1 MNNEEEKEKRLTE
14 QAGLSTDTKENEP
27 PKEEGKP
34 TKKGKTV
41 SGYAFKF
48 GQPSKD
54 LGGFVEV
61 ITPEALKEVDLSN
74 VFLLYGHDYSKPL
87 ASVKAGTLKLNVD
100 DTGLH
105 FEAELTDTTYSNDV
119 YENISK
125 GVVDSMSFGFVLGLD
140 SFDKKED
147 GTIERSIDK
156 IKALNEISIVTVP
169 AYDSSN
175 VQVNK
180 RSYESFMSNNQS
192 KQTNNSLES
201 TSKAQKESKNM
212 EKTLIDNEKTEMRGY
227 EEYIRSQGEVR
238 DGVTTVNAAAV
249 VPEEVIGEV
258 FDLKRSSY
266 NLAQYATVKTVS
278 NGQGKYPVATNQQA
292 VLATKAELAEIGD
305 IDAEMFTQVE
315 YKAETRAGKI
325 ALSNEVVE
333 DSAVNIVQEV
343 KEQLAKLV
351 ENTDNK
357 HIVDL
362 LKTFTKKTAATL
374 DDLKQLYNVALD
386 PVLDKM
392 VILNQSGYNHLDTLK
407 DSDGRYILQPD
418 VTAPSGKSLFG
429 MPVVLIADTLFA
441 NPKVGTFPMIMG
453 DIAQSIFVA
462 RRNQVTT
469 QWEKFDYYS
478 QGLAVIVRND
488 YKKIDENASVYI
500 EFTPV
505 VTPKS

>member
-1 MNNEEEKEKRLTE
+1 MENDAKEKRLTE
-14 QAGLSTDTKENEP
+14 AADLKADTSTKEDVKPE
-27 PKEEGKP
+27 EEGKKATET
-34 TKKGKTV
+34 TKSI
-41 SGYAFKF
+41 SGYALKF

-87 ASVKAGTLKLNVD
+87 ASTKAGTLTLKVD
-100 DTGLH
+100 DVGLH
-105 FEAELTDTTYSNDV
+105 FEAELTDTSYSNDV
-119 YENISK
+119 YENITK
-125 GVVDSMSFGFVLGLD
+125 GVIDAMSFGFILGLD

-147 GTIERSIDK
+147 GTITRSIEN
-156 IKALNEISIVTVP
+156 IKALNEISVVTIP
-169 AYDSSN
+169 AYDSTN
-175 VQVNK
+175 VTVNK
-180 RSYESFMSNNQS
+180 RSYEAFINKNKKS
-192 KQTNNSLES
+192 KEN
-201 TSKAQKESKNM
+201 KNM
-212 EKTLIDNEKTEMRGY
+212 TKTLIDNNNTEIRAY
-227 EEYIRSQGEVR
+227 ENYIRSQGEER

-249 VPEEVIGEV
+249 VPSEVIGEV
-258 FDLKRSSY
+258 FDLKRSNY

-305 IDAEMFTQVE
+305 IDADMFTQVE
-315 YKAETRAGKI
+315 YKVETRAGKI
-325 ALSNEVVE
+325 ALSNEVIE
-333 DSAVNIVQEV
+333 DSQVPIVQEV
-343 KEQLAKLV
+343 KDQLAKLV

-362 LKTFTKKTAATL
+362 LKTFTKKEIATL
-374 DDLKQLYNVALD
+374 DELKQIHNVVLD
-386 PVLDKM
+386 PALDKM
-392 VILNQSGYNHLDTLK
+392 IILNQSGFNYLDTLK

-429 MPVVLIADTLFA
+429 MPVVLIADSLFT
-441 NPKVGTFPMIMG
+441 NPTAGTFPMIMG
-453 DIAQSIFVA
+453 DIAQSVFVA

-488 YKKIDENASVYI
+488 YKKIDANASVYI
-500 EFTPV
+500 ELTP
-505 VTPKS
+505 TAG

>member
-1 MNNEEEKEKRLTE
+1 MENDAKEKRLTE
-14 QAGLSTDTKENEP
+14 AADLKADTSTKEDVKPE
-27 PKEEGKP
+27 EEGKKATET
-34 TKKGKTV
+34 TKSI
-41 SGYAFKF
+41 SGYALKF

-87 ASVKAGTLKLNVD
+87 ASTKAGTLKLEVD
-100 DTGLH
+100 DVGLH
-105 FEAELTDTTYSNDV
+105 FEAELTDTSYSNDV
-119 YENISK
+119 YENITK
-125 GVVDSMSFGFVLGLD
+125 GVIDAMSFGFILGLD

-147 GTIERSIDK
+147 GTITRSIEN
-156 IKALNEISIVTVP
+156 IKALNEISVVTIP
-169 AYDSSN
+169 AYDSTN
-175 VQVNK
+175 VTVNK
-180 RSYESFMSNNQS
+180 RSYEAFINKNKKS
-192 KQTNNSLES
+192 KEN
-201 TSKAQKESKNM
+201 KNM
-212 EKTLIDNEKTEMRGY
+212 TKTLIDNNNTEIRAY
-227 EEYIRSQGEVR
+227 ESYIRSKGEER

-249 VPEEVIGEV
+249 VPSEVIGEV
-258 FDLKRSSY
+258 FDLKRSNY

-278 NGQGKYPVATNQQA
+278 NGQGQYPVATNQQA
-292 VLATKAELAEIGD
+292 VLATKEELAEIAD
-305 IDAEMFTQVE
+305 VDADMFTQVD
-315 YKAETRAGKI
+315 YKVETRAGKI

-333 DSAVNIVQEV
+333 DSEVPIVQEV
-343 KEQLAKLV
+343 KDQLAKLV

-362 LKTFTKKTAATL
+362 LKTFTKKAIATL
-374 DDLKQLYNVALD
+374 DELKQIHNVVLD
-386 PVLDKM
+386 PALDKM
-392 VILNQSGYNHLDTLK
+392 IILNQSGFNYLDTLK

-429 MPVVLIADTLFA
+429 MPVVLIADALFT
-441 NPKVGTFPMIMG
+441 NPKAGTFPMIMG
-453 DIAQSIFVA
+453 DIAQSVFVA

-500 EFTPV
+500 ELTP
-505 VTPKS
+505 TAG

>member
-1 MNNEEEKEKRLTE
+1 
-14 QAGLSTDTKENEP
+14 
-27 PKEEGKP
+27 
-34 TKKGKTV
+34 
-41 SGYAFKF
+41 
-48 GQPSKD
+48 
-54 LGGFVEV
+54 
-61 ITPEALKEVDLSN
+61 
-74 VFLLYGHDYSKPL
+74 YSKPL
-87 ASVKAGTLKLNVD
+87 ASVKAGTLKLNID
-100 DTGLH
+100 DVGLH
-105 FEAELTDTTYSNDV
+105 FEATLNDTSYANDV
-119 YENISK
+119 YENVSK
-125 GVVDSMSFGFVLGLD
+125 KLLDSMSFGFVLGID

-147 GTIERSIDK
+147 GEVVRSIEK
-156 IKALNEISIVTVP
+156 MKALNEISVVTVP

-180 RSYESFMSNNQS
+180 RSYESFMSNNQA

-201 TSKAQKESKNM
+201 TSKAQKESNNM

-305 IDAEMFTQVE
+305 IDAEMFTSVD
-315 YKAETRAGKI
+315 YKVETRAGKI

-343 KEQLAKLV
+343 KDQLAKLV

-386 PVLDKM
+386 PALNKM
-392 VILNQSGYNHLDTLK
+392 VILNQSGYHHLDTLK

-418 VTAPSGKSLFG
+418 VTAPSGRSLFG
-429 MPVVLIADTLFA
+429 MPVVMIADTLFA

-505 VTPKS
+505 VTPKV

>member
-1 MNNEEEKEKRLTE
+1 MKNEEEKEKRLTE
-14 QAGLSTDTKENEP
+14 EAELTADSPKMGKENEEQP
-27 PKEEGKP
+27 TDGKII
-34 TKKGKTV
+34 
-41 SGYAFKF
+41 SGYALKF

-74 VFLLYGHDYSKPL
+74 VFLLHNHDYSKPL
-87 ASVKAGTLKLNVD
+87 ASVKAGTLKLNID
-100 DTGLH
+100 DVGLH
-105 FEAELTDTTYSNDV
+105 FEATLNDTSYANDV
-119 YENISK
+119 YENVSK
-125 GVVDSMSFGFVLGLD
+125 KLLDSMSFGFVLGID

-156 IKALNEISIVTVP
+156 IKALNEISVVTVP

-192 KQTNNSLES
+192 NQTNEALES
-201 TSKAQKESKNM
+201 TSKTQKESKNM
-212 EKTLIDNEKTEMRGY
+212 EKTLIDNEKTEIRGY
-227 EEYIRSQGEVR
+227 EEYIRSHGEER
-238 DGVTTVNAAAV
+238 DGITTVTAGAV
-249 VPEEVIGEV
+249 VPTEVIGEV
-258 FDLKRSSY
+258 FDLKRSNY
-266 NLAQYATVKTVS
+266 NLAQYATVKTVN
-278 NGQGKYPVATNQQA
+278 NGQGSYPVATNNQA

-305 IDAEMFTQVE
+305 IDADMFTAVD
-315 YKAETRAGKI
+315 YKVETRAGKLY
-325 ALSNEVVE
+325 LSNEVVE
-333 DSAVNIVQEV
+333 DAAVNIVAEV
-343 KEQLAKLV
+343 KDQLAKLV

-374 DDLKQLYNVALD
+374 DDLKQLHNVALD
-386 PVLDKM
+386 PALDKM
-392 VILNQSGYNHLDTLK
+392 VILNQSGFNHLDTLK

-418 VTAPSGKSLFG
+418 VTAQSGKSLFG
-429 MPVVLIADTLFA
+429 MPVVLISDALFA
-441 NPKVGTFPMIMG
+441 NPKAGTFPMIMG
-453 DIAQSIFVA
+453 DIAQSVFVA

-469 QWEKFDYYS
+469 QWQQFEAYS

-505 VTPKS
+505 VTPKV